1 MQPVSNAWKTL
12 HTENILPVPA
22 DIQIKY
28 AATDIDAMN
37 HATVSTNSKAAEVT
51 DADLQSIVRN
61 GVVYQPTQ
69 TLELNK
75 WILDGSIL
83 VSDSYSKGYISGYT
97 SGDNKSFSTAPIVT
111 ITFDQT
117 RTIASQ
123 GVVVR
128 FSSAY
133 NEYATDFVVK
143 AYLNSSQVAS
153 ATVTGNNKVEAEVA
167 IAIQN
172 YNKIEIT
179 INKWCLP
186 QSRARMESISIGATK
201 TFTKSDIISY
211 KQNMKSSLFSFSLP
225 DYNIEF
231 EFDNTDDEWNPDN
244 PTGVYQSLAQRQEI
258 DVKYG
263 YEINGS
269 YEYISGG
276 TYFLSEWNTP
286 QNGITARFKARDLTI
301 FMQDKFNGSS
311 YEGQT
316 MSYQALANA
325 AFVQS
330 NIPTF
335 SDGSVRWDTT
345 DLASAPVQMPSG
357 LSQYTCAEIVQL
369 CCVACACV
377 MRYGRDGKM
386 YCEQLDTTTQ
396 DYQINRFNSYQD
408 AEYEMSQAL
417 RGVDINNGQFSDTV
431 GTTGEIQYVT
441 NPIMENMDSG
451 EATQIL
457 QYIEDHLSYR
467 RTLTGQYRADP
478 RLDVF
483 DYITVVNKFATM
495 VVVIT
500 TLNLSYNGMFTATYE
515 GRVEA

>member
-1 MQPVSNAWKTL
+1 MQSVSNAWKTMQ
-12 HTENILPVPA
+12 TENILPLS
-22 DIQIKY
+22 DIEIKY

-37 HATVSTNSKAAEVT
+37 HATVTSNSTASDVT
-51 DADLQSIVRN
+51 SADLAAVVRG
-61 GVVYQPTQ
+61 GVVHDPEQ

-83 VSDSYSKGYISGYT
+83 LKGSYIKGYASGYL
-97 SGDNKSFSTAPIVT
+97 SQNDNTFSTAPKVT
-111 ITFDQT
+111 ITFDET
-117 RTIASQ
+117 RTILSQ

-128 FSSAY
+128 FSTAY

-143 AYLNSSQVAS
+143 AYLNSTQVATK
-153 ATVTGNNKVEAEVA
+153 TVTGNNQVEAEVE

-186 QSRARMESISIGATK
+186 QSRARIESISIGATK
-201 TFTKSDIISY
+201 TFTKADIISY

-231 EFDNTDDEWNPDN
+231 EFDNSDDEWNPDN
-244 PTGVYQSLAQRQEI
+244 PTGVYQSLAERQEI
-258 DVKYG
+258 HVKYG
-263 YEINGS
+263 YLINGS

-276 TYFLSEWNTP
+276 IYFLSEWNTP

-301 FMQDKFNGSS
+301 FMQDQFDGSM

-316 MSYQALANA
+316 TTYKALAEA
-325 AFVQS
+325 AFAQS

-335 SDGSVRWDTT
+335 SDGTNRWDTT
-345 DLASAPVQMPSG
+345 DLVSAPVVMPSN

-369 CCVACACV
+369 CCIATACI

-386 YCEQLDTTTQ
+386 YCEQLDTTAQ

-408 AEYEMSQAL
+408 AEYEMSSAL

-431 GTTGEIQYVT
+431 STTGEIQYVT
-441 NPIMENMDSG
+441 NPLMNDMDVG
-451 EATQIL
+451 EATPIL
-457 QYIEDHLSYR
+457 QYIADHLRYR
-467 RTLTGQYRADP
+467 RTLSGQYRADP

-495 VVVIT
+495 SVVIT
-500 TLNLSYNGMFTATYE
+500 TLNLTYNGMFTATYE
-515 GRVEA
+515 GRVET